1 MLESDAAQISLAFS
15 ISFTKTISASGGALW
30 LLIASRLCT
39 LLLESYPAQRLF
51 GDLAAKHCCGF
62 GYVPSLDFDPDEG
75 LKAHFP
81 AFWFDFRGFSLA
93 SQRKNQAA
101 TTLLAEYEQA
111 EPDYTDMAAISLVS
125 PST

>member
-1 MLESDAAQISLAFS
+1 M
-15 ISFTKTISASGGALW
+15 ISASGGALW
-30 LLIASRLCT
+30 LLIVSRLCT
-39 LLLESYPAQRLF
+39 LLQESYSAQSLS
-51 GDLAAKHCCGF
+51 GDLAAKHCCDF
-62 GYVPSLDFDPDEG
+62 WYVPSLDFDPDEG

-81 AFWFDFRGFSLA
+81 AFWFDFHGFSRA

-111 EPDYTDMAAISLVS
+111 EPDYMDMAVISLAS